1 MFFGMIFLPYIS
13 MGCIFS
19 EKGEGGMPT
28 ITEEQRER
36 SREYKERRPAS
47 ICACGHTGDGAGSM
61 HSDSGLLAPG
71 HGACVAPGCSCLRF
85 RWDRFRIPYMTATG
99 VK

>member
-1 MFFGMIFLPYIS
+1 
-13 MGCIFS
+13 
-19 EKGEGGMPT
+19 MPT

-36 SREYKERRPAS
+36 SREYKERHPAS
-47 ICACGHTGDGAGSM
+47 ICACGHTGDGERSQ
-61 HSDSGLLAPG
+61 HSNSGLVAPG
-71 HGACVAPGCSCLRF
+71 HGACIAQGCSCLQF